1 MEIAVLVKAVPSA
14 TETPAFTDDNRLRRD
29 GEIVLDPGDEY
40 GVEVALRIVE
50 SQGGSITYV
59 TMGPESATAALRK
72 ALAMGGD
79 GSVHVVDPAL
89 GGADALVTARVL
101 AAALARRPFDLVVAG
116 VESTDGYTGAVP
128 LAVAELL
135 GIPSVSFARKVEVQ
149 DGHLRVQRQTA
160 AGYDVIE
167 CDLPALVTVTT
178 AAAEP
183 RYPTLKGIMQAKQKP
198 LEVLSLADLGI
209 DAAAATATQRIE
221 AVEAAPE
228 RAAGEVVVDDGSGAA
243 RIADFLEEAAVI

>member
-1 MEIAVLVKAVPSA
+1 MDIAVLVKAVPSA
-14 TETPAFTDDNRLRRD
+14 TETPAFTDDDRLRRD

-40 GVEVALRIVE
+40 GIEVALQIAQSE
-50 SQGGSITYV
+50 GGTVTYV

-79 GSVHVVDPAL
+79 GSVHVLDPAL
-89 GGADALVTARVL
+89 AGADALVTAR
-101 AAALARRPFDLVVAG
+101 ALASTLRRRTVDLVIAG
-116 VESTDGYTGAVP
+116 VESTDGYTGTVP
-128 LAVAELL
+128 MTVAELL
-135 GIPSVSFARKVEVQ
+135 GLPSISFARKVELA
-149 DGHLRVQRQTA
+149 DGRLRVQRQTT

-167 CDLPALVTVTT
+167 CELPALVTVTT

-209 DAAAATATQRIE
+209 DPGAAAATQR
-221 AVEAAPE
+221 VESVAAAPE
-228 RAAGEVVVDDGSGAA
+228 RAAGEVIVDDGAGAERVA
-243 RIADFLEEAAVI
+243 AFLAEAGVI

>member
-1 MEIAVLVKAVPSA
+1 MDIAVLVKAVPSA

-29 GEIVLDPGDEY
+29 GENVLDPGDEY
-40 GVEVALRIVE
+40 GVEVALQIVE
-50 SQGGSITYV
+50 AQGGSVTYV

-79 GSVHVVDPAL
+79 GSIHVVDPAL
-89 GGADALVTARVL
+89 AGADALVTARVL
-101 AAALARRPFDLVVAG
+101 AAALRRRSFDLLVAG
-116 VESTDGYTGAVP
+116 VESTDGYTGTVP
-128 LAVAELL
+128 MSVAELL
-135 GIPSVSFARKVEVQ
+135 GLPSVSFARKVEVA
-149 DGHLRVQRQTA
+149 DGGLRVQRQTA

-209 DAAAATATQRIE
+209 DAGDAAATQRVE
-221 AVEAAPE
+221 AVDAAPE
-228 RAAGEVVVDDGSGAA
+228 RAAGEVVVDDGTGAE
-243 RIADFLEEAAVI
+243 RIAAFLKDAAVI

>member
-1 MEIAVLVKAVPSA
+1 MDIAVLVKAVPST
-14 TETPAFTDDNRLRRD
+14 TETPALGDDDRLRRD
-29 GEIVLDPGDEY
+29 GENVLDPGDEY
-40 GVEVALRIVE
+40 GIEVALQIAE
-50 SQGGSITYV
+50 TQGGTVTYV

-89 GGADALVTARVL
+89 AGADALVTARVL
-101 AAALARRPFDLVVAG
+101 AAALGRRPYDLILAG
-116 VESTDGYTGAVP
+116 VESTDGYTGTVP
-128 LAVAELL
+128 TAVAELR
-135 GIPSVSFARKVEVQ
+135 GIPSVSFARKVEIE
-149 DGHLRVQRQTA
+149 DGRLRVQRQTA

-167 CDLPALVTVTT
+167 CELPALVTVTT

-198 LEVLSLADLGI
+198 LEMLSLLDLGI
-209 DAAAATATQRIE
+209 DASAAAASQRVE

-228 RAAGEVVVDDGSGAA
+228 RAAGEVVVDDGSGAE
-243 RIADFLEEAAVI
+243 RIAGFLADAGVI

>member
-1 MEIAVLVKAVPSA
+1 MDIAVLVKAVPSA
-14 TETPAFTDDNRLRRD
+14 TETSAFTDDNRLRRD

-40 GVEVALRIVE
+40 GVEVALQIAE
-50 SQGGSITYV
+50 AQGGTVTYV

-79 GSVHVVDPAL
+79 GSVHVLDPAL
-89 GGADALVTARVL
+89 AGADALVTARAL
-101 AAALARRPFDLVVAG
+101 AAALGRRAFDLVIAG
-116 VESTDGYTGAVP
+116 VESTDGYTGTVP
-128 LAVAELL
+128 MAIAELV
-135 GIPSVSFARKVEVQ
+135 GIPSVSFARKVELS
-149 DGHLRVQRQTA
+149 DGRLHVQRQTA
-160 AGYDVIE
+160 AGYDVIDCE
-167 CDLPALVTVTT
+167 LPALVTVTT

-209 DAAAATATQRIE
+209 AAADAAATQRVE
-221 AVEAAPE
+221 TVEAAPE

-243 RIADFLEEAAVI
+243 RIASFLADAGVI

>member
-1 MEIAVLVKAVPSA
+1 MDIAVLVKAVPSA

-40 GVEVALRIVE
+40 GVEVALQIVG
-50 SQGGSITYV
+50 SQGGTVTYV
-59 TMGPESATAALRK
+59 TMGPESASAALRK

-89 GGADALVTARVL
+89 AGADALATARVL
-101 AAALARRPFDLVVAG
+101 AAALRRRAFDLVLAG
-116 VESTDGYTGAVP
+116 VESTDGYTGTVP
-128 LAVAELL
+128 LTVAELL
-135 GIPSVSFARKVEVQ
+135 DLPSISFARKVELSERTL
-149 DGHLRVQRQTA
+149 HVQRQTA

-167 CDLPALVTVTT
+167 CELPALVTVTT

-198 LEVLSLADLGI
+198 LEVLSLADLGVDAG
-209 DAAAATATQRIE
+209 DAAATQR
-221 AVEAAPE
+221 VESVDAAPE
-228 RAAGEVVVDDGSGAA
+228 RAAGEVMADDGTGAE
-243 RIADFLEEAAVI
+243 RIAAFLAEAGVI